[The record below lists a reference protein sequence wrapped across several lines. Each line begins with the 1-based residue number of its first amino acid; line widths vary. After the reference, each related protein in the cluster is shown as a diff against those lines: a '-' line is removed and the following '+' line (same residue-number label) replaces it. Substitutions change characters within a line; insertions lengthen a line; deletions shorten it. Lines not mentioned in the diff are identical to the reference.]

1 MPSLLQIVNY
11 CRLFRL
17 LRGRKPYAREVCRY
31 FSDEHDDL
39 PRIRRYPPIT
49 TGLTCQMSRQ

>member
-1 MPSLLQIVNY
+1 MPSLVQIAKY

-31 FSDEHDDL
+31 FADRVDSYTE
-39 PRIRRYPPIT
+39 RRC
-49 TGLTCQMSRQ
+49 LRLSR